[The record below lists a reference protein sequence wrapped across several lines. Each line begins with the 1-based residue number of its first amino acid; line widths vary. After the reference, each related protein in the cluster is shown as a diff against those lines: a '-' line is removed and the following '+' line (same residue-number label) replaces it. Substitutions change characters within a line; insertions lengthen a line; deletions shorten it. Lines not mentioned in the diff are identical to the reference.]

1 MRKKILAFLLCAV
14 LLLTVAAP
22 AALAET
28 VTETFQICDGTG
40 APVKTVSLR
49 MSEKM

>member
-1 MRKKILAFLLCAV
+1 MKKILAFLLCAV

-28 VTETFQICDGTG
+28 VTETF
-40 APVKTVSLR
+40 
-49 MSEKM
+49 